1 MINNA
6 WLVPAI
12 PFIVFMTI
20 TFFTKRFKNLS
31 SWLSIAGILASFSMA
46 CVILRELSMSGQ
58 RHYEFSLPWFESGE
72 FQLEMG
78 MLVDPLSSIMMV
90 VVTLVSL
97 MIQVYS
103 RGYLSAEKNVD
114 FSRYYS
120 FISLFTF
127 SMLGLVLANN
137 FITIFAC
144 WELVGLCSYLLIGF
158 WHHKPSAAAAAKKAF
173 IITRLADAGFL
184 IGILCVGF
192 YAGTFNFLNIEGLI
206 HEGQISSQILTIM
219 AVLIFIGAMGKSAQ
233 FPFHTWLP
241 DAMEGPSPVSA
252 LIHAATR
259 VVAGVYLVARTYTM
273 FDAGPN
279 ALLVVGYVG
288 GFTALFAA
296 SIGLC
301 QNDIKRVLA
310 YSTLSQLGYMMLA
323 LGVGGFSAGMFHL
336 TTHAFFKALLFL
348 AAGSVIHAMHSNNIW
363 DMGGLGKKM
372 PITAIVF
379 IIGSLAIAGVPPLAG
394 FWSKETVLMA
404 AYSSGHMLLFIIGEI
419 GALMTAFYMFR
430 LCFVTFGGET
440 RKHDAHPHESPW
452 VMTIPMCILA
462 FLAITAGFIGS
473 PYLNDWF
480 QGFVCFDSGHAAH
493 HRGEHSGHQLVMII
507 SLSMTGI
514 GILGAWLVYGIKA
527 INLDFVKK
535 TFIYKLVFNKYFF
548 DEIYDVIIVKP
559 FVGLTKFSVG
569 FDQGVIDGMVN
580 GVATVTAGCGSFVR
594 RIQTGLVQSYI
605 LAMMVGIII
614 LLVIWMWGG

>member
-6 WLVPAI
+6 WLIPAI
-12 PFIVFMTI
+12 PFIVFMII
-20 TFFTKRFKNLS
+20 TFFGKRFRNFS
-31 SWLSIAGILASFSMA
+31 SCLSIGGMFASFLASCM
-46 CVILRELSMSGQ
+46 VLRELAVSGQ
-58 RHYEFSLPWFESGE
+58 RHYEFSLPWFRSGE
-72 FQLEMG
+72 FQMEMG
-78 MLVDPLSSIMMV
+78 MLIDPLSSIMLV
-90 VVTLVSL
+90 VVTLVSTMVQL
-97 MIQVYS
+97 YS
-103 RGYLSAEKNVD
+103 RGYLSTEKSID

-137 FITIFAC
+137 FVTIFCC

-184 IGILCVGF
+184 IGILCIGL
-192 YAGTFNFLNIEGLI
+192 YAGTFNFLSIEGLI
-206 HEGQISSQILTIM
+206 HDGQISPQILTTM
-219 AVLIFIGAMGKSAQ
+219 AILIFLGAMGKSAQ

-252 LIHAATR
+252 LIHAATM
-259 VVAGVYLVARTYTM
+259 VAAGVYLVARAYTM

-279 ALLVVGYVG
+279 ALIVVGYVG

-323 LGVGGFSAGMFHL
+323 LGVGGFSACMFHL

-348 AAGSVIHAMHSNNIW
+348 AAGSVIHAMHSNDIW
-363 DMGGLGKKM
+363 DAGGLRKKM
-372 PITAIVF
+372 PITATVF
-379 IIGSLAIAGVPPLAG
+379 IIGSLAIAGVPPFAG
-394 FWSKETVLMA
+394 FWSKEEVLMA
-404 AYSSGHMLLFIIGEI
+404 AYSSGHMPLFIMGEI

-452 VMTIPMCILA
+452 VMTLPMCILA
-462 FLAITAGFIGS
+462 FLAITAGFIDS
-473 PYLNDWF
+473 PWLNHWF
-480 QGFVCFDSGHAAH
+480 RNFVCFDSHHGEGH
-493 HRGEHSGHQLVMII
+493 EGHEGHLVTII
-507 SLSMTGI
+507 SLTAAGV
-514 GILGAWLVYGIKA
+514 GILFAWLVYGIKV

-535 TFIYKLVFNKYFF
+535 TFIYKLLFGKYFF
-548 DEIYDVIIVKP
+548 DEIYDTVIVKP
-559 FVGLTKFSVG
+559 FVELTKGSVW
-569 FDQGVIDGMVN
+569 FDQVVIDGMVN
-580 GVATVTAGCGSFVR
+580 GVANVTAGCGMLIR
-594 RIQTGLVQSYI
+594 RIQTGLVQSYV
-605 LAMMVGIII
+605 LTMVVGLII
-614 LLVIWMWGG
+614 LLVVWMWGV